1 MARLVCC
8 VLLLLSL
15 SAITFSQQAA
25 KITVAVV
32 VTNNS
37 ESPVRILGIKTEAGV
52 TDLSVV
58 IRNDSSRLVRAV
70 TVDVATVAPDGCS
83 SVRHAP
89 IFSTHSAGNDS
100 LDSRLEIPPQST
112 AKLKAVGLHSEALKA
127 GVFKSSYLQ
136 VQLGVRRVEFSDGTS
151 WTRENTGL
159 FDPKLLEQD
168 ALNCRDSA
176 TATQPLDSL
185 ETVTISP
192 VPKVQSRDDAVLQ
205 GRHEFSCEVV
215 AKTAHCGA

>member
-1 MARLVCC
+1 MAKLVCC
-8 VLLLLSL
+8 AVLLLSL
-15 SAITFSQQAA
+15 SAIALSQETA

-32 VTNNS
+32 VTNNP
-37 ESPVRILGIKTEAGV
+37 ESPVRILGIKPEPGQ

-70 TVDVATVAPDGCS
+70 TVDVATAAPERCS
-83 SVRHAP
+83 SFPHAP
-89 IFSTHSAGNDS
+89 MFSTHSAGNGS
-100 LDSRLEIPPQST
+100 LDARLEIPPQQT

-136 VQLGVRRVEFSDGTS
+136 VQLGVTRVEFSDGTV

-168 ALNCRDSA
+168 VPNCRDSA
-176 TATQPLDSL
+176 STTKPPDRL
-185 ETVTISP
+185 ETVTVSP
-192 VPKVQSRDDAVLQ
+192 VPKEQVDDAALQ
-205 GRHEFSCEVV
+205 GRHQFSCEVV
-215 AKTAHCGA
+215 ERTAHCGA